1 MAKMLYLIYRQQ
13 CVIYRCLLSH
23 IVIQHA
29 TKGMPGEI
37 EYFLGLFVYIQSQIT
52 FRAFYPYLRRST

>member
-37 EYFLGLFVYIQSQIT
+37 EYFLGLFVYI
-52 FRAFYPYLRRST
+52 